1 MSMLLRSE
9 VVKIM
14 TVRTFL
20 WIVLANV
27 GLLLI
32 TAFSVSAS
40 EGTLSSASDDRA
52 AAQIA
57 AVSVVFALMAG
68 IVIMAGEASH
78 GTITQTLL
86 VTPLRPRVLASKAV
100 VAAAVGFVLAVV
112 SEVLMLAI
120 TVPGASL
127 DVDNARPVLVGIV
140 IAAPLAGAL
149 GVGLGAAVHAQGT
162 TIAISLIWLLVGE
175 NLATLVL
182 HDDAKY
188 TPGRAFAAL
197 TSGDRTGGELLGM
210 VQGGVASAVW
220 TAVFLAA
227 GLLALLGRD
236 V

>member
-1 MSMLLRSE
+1 MTMLLRSE
-9 VVKIM
+9 IVKVM

-20 WIVLANV
+20 WIVLANL

-68 IVIMAGEASH
+68 IVIMAGEVSH

-86 VTPLRPRVLASKAV
+86 VTPLRPKVLASKAV

-112 SEVLMLAI
+112 SEVLMVAI

-127 DVDNARPVLVGIV
+127 DVDNARPVLLGVV

-162 TIAISLIWLLVGE
+162 SIAISLIWLLVGE

-182 HDDAKY
+182 QDHAKY
-188 TPGRAFAAL
+188 TPGRAFASL
-197 TSGDRTGGELLGM
+197 TSGDRTGGELLGF
-210 VQGGVASAVW
+210 VQGGVASVVW

-227 GLLALLGRD
+227 GVLALLGRD